1 VRTLLSLGRNDD
13 EKDDEEEEDDRGR
26 GMFRAED
33 ENNDEIYDD
42 YR

>member
-1 VRTLLSLGRNDD
+1 LGRDDD

-33 ENNDEIYDD
+33 ENNDE
-42 YR
+42 

>member
-1 VRTLLSLGRNDD
+1 LGRNDD

-33 ENNDEIYDD
+33 ENNDEIYI
-42 YR
+42 

>member
-1 VRTLLSLGRNDD
+1 LGRNDD

-33 ENNDEIYDD
+33 ENNDEI
-42 YR
+42 

>member
-1 VRTLLSLGRNDD
+1 VRTLLSLGRDDD

-33 ENNDEIYDD
+33 ENNDENI
-42 YR
+42 